1 MSYNKDKI
9 GLWSAVSI
17 GIGGMVGGGIFAVL
31 GLSVELA
38 KGGTPVAFMVA
49 GVIAFITSY
58 SYAKLSLSFPNSGG
72 TVEFVNRGLGKNV
85 FSGGVNNLLWISYI
99 IMLSLYASAFGSYG
113 ASFIKITGNFV
124 WDKHI
129 LLSSIVIF
137 STLLNYISFKA
148 VSIAESFAVYI
159 KIFILVIFVI
169 IGFWGLGQ
177 NPNFHQ
183 LELINWVGPFKLLSG
198 GMVIFVAYEGFELIA
213 NAVPN
218 IDNPKRNVPRSYYY
232 SVLFVI
238 ILYILIAIITVGS
251 VSFDKIA
258 KAQEYVLAV
267 AAEPMLGR
275 AGFLIIGITA
285 LISTF
290 SAINVSLYGG
300 SRVNYEL
307 AEDDELSHEFTIKFW
322 NQPIGLLLTALLTLF
337 IANLFNLESISTSG
351 SAGFLLIFGLVN
363 FANFKL
369 AKQTNSSPFWAMTG
383 FFLCMIALVA
393 LLVQQFNTNPTGAL
407 IGLSIIFVS
416 FIIEWFYKMSDKK
429 KKA

>member
-1 MSYNKDKI
+1 MAKDKI

-38 KGGTPVAFMVA
+38 KGGTPVAFLVA

-58 SYAKLSLSFPNSGG
+58 SYAKLSLTYPNSGG
-72 TVEFVNRGLGKNV
+72 TVEYINHGFGRNV
-85 FSGGVNNLLWISYI
+85 FSGGLNNLLWISYV

-113 ASFIKITGNFV
+113 ASLIKITGNFV

-129 LLSSIVIF
+129 LLSAIIIF

-148 VSIAESFAVYI
+148 VSITESFAVYI
-159 KIFILVIFVI
+159 KIFILVIFVF
-169 IGFWGLGQ
+169 IGFWGLGHS
-177 NPNFHQ
+177 PNIHQ
-183 LELINWVGPFKLLSG
+183 LELVNWVGPFKLLSG

-218 IDNPKRNVPRSYYY
+218 INNPKRNITRSYYY

-238 ILYILIAIITVGS
+238 LLYILIAIITVGS

-267 AAEPMLGR
+267 AAEPMLGK
-275 AGFLIIGITA
+275 AGFVIIGITA

-307 AEDDELSHEFTIKFW
+307 AEDDELSHEFTTKFW
-322 NQPIGLLLTALLTLF
+322 NQPIGLLIIALLTLTV
-337 IANLFNLESISTSG
+337 ANVFNLESISTSG

-363 FANFKL
+363 FANYKL
-369 AKQTNSSPFWAMTG
+369 AKKVNSSKVLAMIG
-383 FFLCMIALVA
+383 FLLCMTALVA
-393 LLVQQFNTNPTGAL
+393 LLVQQFDTNPTGAL
-407 IGLSIIFVS
+407 IGISIIIVS
-416 FIIEWFYKMSDKK
+416 FILEWIYKAFDKK
-429 KKA
+429 K